1 MTHSFGATGE
11 AAELPLGLQP
21 AQAVLAALSLGDL
34 GGNPHPGAPG
44 LWGGDAV
51 AGYPCEMKSYRLH
64 LSQKTKH
71 ERLNNLFSSV
81 QSLSCVRLF
90 ATP

>member
-34 GGNPHPGAPG
+34 GGNPHPGAPDQATW
-44 LWGGDAV
+44 LT
-51 AGYPCEMKSYRLH
+51 K
-64 LSQKTKH
+64 LS
-71 ERLNNLFSSV
+71 R
-81 QSLSCVRLF
+81 
-90 ATP
+90 